1 MQKHCYQFSM
11 KRSLKSFLVTTLGC
25 FFCFIAVQHA
35 MTKSKTAYPE
45 SVEIQAALDELDNVL
60 RVFDLGEIEPH
71 LRGLD
76 RSDPKIISEVYL
88 ILAYHYERLGNFLK
102 QSKYSDTGIYL
113 AGLDKQFQKR
123 PFSGTYEAIL
133 NYLIYRQGNTKESEL
148 DAALH
153 ISNMDGHTSIQKYI
167 KCEVF
172 IGLLMDKEA
181 DANIDFV
188 NSSLEHCPEENGLHY
203 MPYAGAALHTQNQG
217 ASFDERLRYFEEL
230 DRMSDDFEDP
240 YSKISI
246 AIILLAGTM
255 YIDANEI
262 SIKAALSFKNLIADY
277 ELKNTAMHLV
287 GLLGTSKIT
296 GLWGNEDSDQHFKD
310 AADNILKSHEDP
322 RAFLDQLSN
331 LNVSI
336 ILSHGIGEKFAT
348 SILMER
354 WQDFKETYKGNM
366 SELSNWSLALP
377 TLAHV
382 LYFNKSENQALEILN
397 SFIDLHDQG
406 PAKANPYKITD
417 DYSKPSSGLFKKLNK
432 DLISKGDNNPEI
444 LPFIYEIHA
453 LLADLETYRDNDE
466 VAQKHYELAWSRMP
480 DGLKLK
486 SEKSIELLG
495 ELLYIYSENENYQKI
510 RKTASRILDIIEDI
524 IFLSKGPFATQRF
537 EGANSKRHEVNM
549 AIFNLW
555 FTYLDLMDQN
565 PEEAQIALSD
575 AFRGVQI
582 MRANRLTKLYKTENH
597 EAALKD
603 MSDLKKYSNLSRDL
617 VDENVL
623 EVVEGNNGSLEL
635 NRDYKFSV
643 LKDVQSDIPSDTIVL
658 AAYDTEFNTHF
669 SYISSYWFDP
679 FYSRIDKKELSYY
692 MTSVINS
699 AKNSVQPEQFNYK
712 SANWI
717 YSKIFE
723 SDDINLSEEGIKNI
737 VFLPSKSMFN
747 FPISLLHNGQLIKSE
762 NSSANYQYDP
772 NGFLIDE
779 FYVSYAVDFQDNM
792 FGGLNEHNFKNSY
805 KAVES
810 SSFFGLADPYLG
822 NDRLAA
828 LRGIKIVEIDQ
839 PDLENL
845 PFESLPET
853 LDEVNAAAKYFKN
866 NNIKI
871 LSGEMATKKNML
883 SLSLI
888 DYDVL
893 MFSTHGVAPGVVSGF
908 DGTGLL
914 LSLPNPSKADLSFD
928 DVFLTP
934 DDVLKLKLDADIVI
948 LNACNSG
955 ISDVANAPGLTGLAQ
970 SFLAAGSDA
979 VMVTHWPIDSATTVQ
994 ITKEMFDIIRK
1005 DQKKSFNKALT
1016 EAQLSVKS
1024 DPKKQYPFYWSPY
1037 NIYGNF

>member
-1 MQKHCYQFSM
+1 MGS
-11 KRSLKSFLVTTLGC
+11 SLKSFLVTTLGC
-25 FFCFIAVQHA
+25 FFCCIAVQHA
-35 MTKSKTAYPE
+35 LAKSKTTYPD
-45 SVEIQAALDELDNVL
+45 SVEMQATFDELDKVL
-60 RVFDLGEIEPH
+60 RIFDLGEIEPY

-76 RSDPKIISEVYL
+76 RSDPKTISEVYL
-88 ILAYHYERLGNFLK
+88 ILAYHDERLGNFLN
-102 QSKYSDTGIYL
+102 QSKYSDMGIYL
-113 AGLDKQFQKR
+113 AGLDKQFHKR

-133 NYLIYRQGNTKESEL
+133 NYLIYKQGNTKESIF
-148 DAALH
+148 DAAHH
-153 ISNMDGHTSIQKYI
+153 ISNMEGHTSIQKYI

-172 IGLLMDKEA
+172 IGLLIDGEA

-217 ASFDERLRYFEEL
+217 ASFDERIRYFEEL
-230 DRMSDDFEDP
+230 DRLSDDLKDP
-240 YSKISI
+240 Y
-246 AIILLAGTM
+246 AQLTVAFTLFGGAGG
-255 YIDANEI
+255 IEANEI
-262 SIKAALSFKNLIADY
+262 SIEAALSFKNLIADY
-277 ELKNTAMHLV
+277 ELNNSALHFI
-287 GLLGTSKIT
+287 GLLGYSKIT
-296 GLWGNEDSDQHFKD
+296 GIWGNQDSEQHFKD
-310 AADNILKSHEDP
+310 AAKTFLESHKDP
-322 RAFLDQLSN
+322 RKFLVQLNNQS
-331 LNVSI
+331 LAI
-336 ILSHGIGEKFAT
+336 TLSHGFEEKLVT
-348 SILMER
+348 NILIER
-354 WQDFKETYKGNM
+354 WQGFKETYNGNT
-366 SELSNWSLALP
+366 SELSNWRLALP
-377 TLAHV
+377 TLANV
-382 LYFNKSENQALEILN
+382 VFFRKSENLAIEILN

-406 PAKANPYKITD
+406 PKKANPFTISD
-417 DYSKPSSGLFKKLNK
+417 EYSESSSHIFKKLNK
-432 DLISKGDNNPEI
+432 DLTSKGDSNPEI
-444 LPFIYEIHA
+444 LPFIYETHA
-453 LLADLETYRDNDE
+453 LLADLETHRDNDE
-466 VAQKHYELAWSRMP
+466 IAKKHYELAWSRMP
-480 DGLKLK
+480 AGLKLK
-486 SEKSIELLG
+486 SEKSVDLLIQ
-495 ELLYIYSENENYQKI
+495 LLYIYRENENLQKI
-510 RKTASRILDIIEDI
+510 RKTASRILDIIEET
-524 IFLSKGPFATQRF
+524 IFSSKGPFAVQKF
-537 EGANSKRHEVNM
+537 EGPNGQSHEVNM
-549 AIFNLW
+549 AIYELW
-555 FTYLDLMDQN
+555 FIYLDLMDQH

-582 MRANRLTKLYKTENH
+582 MRANRLTKLYKTENR
-597 EAALKD
+597 ETALKD
-603 MSDLKKYSNLSRDL
+603 IFDLKKYSNLSRDL

-623 EVVEGNNGSLEL
+623 EVIEGKYGSVEL

-643 LKDVQSDIPSDTIVL
+643 LKDVQSDIPLDTIIL
-658 AAYDTEFNTHF
+658 AAYDSEFYTHF
-669 SYISSYWFDP
+669 AYISSYWFDP
-679 FYSRIDKKELSYY
+679 FYISINKKELSNH
-692 MTSVINS
+692 MTSVLNS

-717 YSKIFE
+717 YSKIFQ
-723 SDDINLSEEGIKNI
+723 SDNINLSEEGIKNI

-747 FPISLLHNGQLIKSE
+747 FPISLLHNGQLIKLE

-772 NGFLIDE
+772 NGFLLDE
-779 FYVSYAVDFQDNM
+779 FYVSYAVDFQDDM
-792 FGGLNEHNFKNSY
+792 FGGLNEHDFKNSY
-805 KAVES
+805 KTVES

-822 NDRLAA
+822 NDRVAA

-853 LDEVNAAAKYFKN
+853 LDEVNAAAKYFTN

-908 DGTGLL
+908 DGAGLL
-914 LSLPNPSKADLSFD
+914 LSLPNPLKTNLSFD

-979 VMVTHWPIDSATTVQ
+979 VMVTHWPIDSITTVQ
-994 ITKEMFDIIRK
+994 ITKEMFDIIK
-1005 DQKKSFNKALT
+1005 KNPKKSFNKALT